1 VTRRLL
7 AQVPFAIAL
16 GVVVALALVG
26 CGAGGSPPPAP
37 FSAAHD
43 PAPLP
48 WRLEPITVYGIPAA
62 VTVRP

>member
-26 CGAGGSPPPAP
+26 C
-37 FSAAHD
+37 AARPVVTMQRLADRD
-43 PAPLP
+43 PEKAD
-48 WRLEPITVYGIPAA
+48 RLMDAEKWG
-62 VTVRP
+62 RP